1 MRYVGQFC
9 IILLITFTGEA
20 LNALLPLPVPAGIYG
35 MALMFLALWLKIV
48 PLSAVEDTADFL
60 VEIMPVMFIPAGVGL
75 MSSWEALKQML
86 LPALIAVTLV
96 TCIVMGAS
104 GRSAQG
110 IIRLE
115 SRRGGG
121 RR

>member
-104 GRSAQG
+104 GRGTQG

-121 RR
+121 HR